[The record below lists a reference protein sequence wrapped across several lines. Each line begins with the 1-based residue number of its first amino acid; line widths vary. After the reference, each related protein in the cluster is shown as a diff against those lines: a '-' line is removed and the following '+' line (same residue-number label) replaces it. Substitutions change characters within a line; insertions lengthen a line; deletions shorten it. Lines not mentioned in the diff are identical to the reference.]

1 MTALLAILP
10 FVIMVLWDRI
20 EPRETESERE
30 ARWRKLEAF
39 VRLR

>member
-1 MTALLAILP
+1 MSILAILP
-10 FVIMVLWDRI
+10 FVLMVLWDRI
-20 EPRETESERE
+20 EPRETEAERE